1 MTGAPVRIGTSR
13 PAAGHVWMI
22 VLALGV
28 VIGALLWLIV
38 GKI

>member
-1 MTGAPVRIGTSR
+1 MTGAPARIVSSR
-13 PAAGHVWMI
+13 PAAGHIWMI
-22 VLALGV
+22 VLALGL